1 MMRESLRAS
10 GQAALAP
17 GVGLCT
23 DACDLAYRTLQ
34 ALAKG
39 HCILFVCTVIAAC
52 VGAQGAG
59 VAEQLV
65 GPLKRMPVGA

>member
-39 HCILFVCTVIAAC
+39 
-52 VGAQGAG
+52 
-59 VAEQLV
+59 
-65 GPLKRMPVGA
+65 PLYSFRLYSTSQHV